1 MNYKDKIKEE
11 KAFLKEATSLIKDE
25 DDKKYFS
32 HAKRSLQ
39 AGETLA
45 DDDEKLAILWYH
57 LASNRNKLTFL
68 LFRTDALTE
77 ELEKK
82 FRAMT
87 TIEDIAKEVE
97 KYDAEHKKK
106 EEEFKAIAQKE
117 YEAEQKMDIFKAV
130 CNGMP
135 EEEAKAKL
143 KQYEEQVA
151 KSMRQNG

>member
-1 MNYKDKIKEE
+1 MDYKDKIKEE
-11 KAFLKEATSLIKDE
+11 KEFLKEATALIEDE
-25 DDKKYFS
+25 NDKKFFTK
-32 HAKRSLQ
+32 AKRNLQ
-39 AGETLA
+39 SGEALA

-57 LASNRNKLTFL
+57 LASNRNKLIFL
-68 LFRTDALTE
+68 LFRTGALTKEIE
-77 ELEKK
+77 EK
-82 FRAMT
+82 FRKMT
-87 TIEDIAKEVE
+87 AIEDIAKKVE
-97 KYDAEHKKK
+97 EYDAEHKKK

-151 KSMRQNG
+151 QSMRQNG